1 MYDDDNDHFDPR
13 NDETTTKELDMTTSN
28 DQSTPGRLCIAILDR
43 GWIFIGRVTE
53 TPGSVIIEDAD
64 CVRRW
69 GTKNGIGQIALGGPT
84 RETKLDPAGTV
95 TVPRT
100 AIVALIDA
108 VEASWPG
115 R

>member
-1 MYDDDNDHFDPR
+1 
-13 NDETTTKELDMTTSN
+13 MTTEN

-43 GWIFIGRVTE
+43 GWVFVGRVTE
-53 TPGSVIIEDAD
+53 TTLTATISGAD

-69 GTKNGIGQIALGGPT
+69 GTARGIGQLALNGPT

>member
-1 MYDDDNDHFDPR
+1 
-13 NDETTTKELDMTTSN
+13 MTTAQQN
-28 DQSTPGRLCIAILDR
+28 STHPLVIAILDR
-43 GWIFIGRVTE
+43 GWVFVGRMTE
-53 TPGSVIIEDAD
+53 TPGSVSLNNAA
-64 CVRRW
+64 CVRCW
-69 GTKNGIGQIALGGPT
+69 GTERGIGQLALNGPT

>member
-1 MYDDDNDHFDPR
+1 
-13 NDETTTKELDMTTSN
+13 MTTGN
-28 DQSTPGRLCIAILDR
+28 DQSNPGRLCIAILDR
-43 GWIFIGRVTE
+43 GWVFVGRVTE
-53 TPGSVIIEDAD
+53 QPSAVRIEGAD

-69 GTKNGIGQIALGGPT
+69 GTERGIGQLALNGPT

-100 AIVALIDA
+100 SVVALIDA
-108 VEASWPG
+108 AEASWPG

>member
-1 MYDDDNDHFDPR
+1 
-13 NDETTTKELDMTTSN
+13 MTTEN

-43 GWIFIGRVTE
+43 GWVFVGRVTE
-53 TPGSVIIEDAD
+53 QPGSVSIDHAD

-69 GTKNGIGQIALGGPT
+69 GTKRGIGQLALNGPT